1 VTKPHPST
9 NPRSPYA
16 MRKVRPVVRS
26 FRATFTKNA
35 LAWVREGGHAI
46 VWESARKAWLVVP
59 KPAAN
64 HPEDYG
70 KWAAY
75 DLGRRLL
82 RVAKSGPFKGFGV
95 VSLSGTDLP
104 IVEAWGIRDAVHVEP
119 TREMVLDCVA
129 CGACCKN
136 NNVVLDAADMKR
148 LRSGA
153 PKTFVDRV
161 KRKDGRLVLTL
172 LKDGR
177 CAALTKQGMC
187 GVYEYRPEA
196 CREFPAATECCLFAR
211 EEGLGLLD
219 GAQKGPSLFGLSEF
233 AEAR

>member
-1 VTKPHPST
+1 VKAHPSS
-9 NPRSPYA
+9 NPRAPFA
-16 MRKVRPVVRS
+16 VRKVRPVVRS
-26 FRATFTKNA
+26 FRAAFVRNA
-35 LAWVREGGHAI
+35 LTWVRAGGHAI
-46 VWESARKAWLVVP
+46 VWESAAKATLVVP
-59 KPAAN
+59 KPAKGDA
-64 HPEDYG
+64 EDYG

-75 DLGRRLL
+75 DLGRRTM
-82 RVAKSGPFKGFGV
+82 RVASSGAYAGFGT
-95 VSLSGTDLP
+95 VSLKGDDLP
-104 IVEAWGIRDAVHVEP
+104 IVEAWGIRDAVHMEP
-119 TREMVLDCVA
+119 TREMFLDCVA

-172 LKDGR
+172 LEDGR

-196 CREFPAATECCLFAR
+196 CREFPAATECCLYAR
-211 EEGLGLLD
+211 EEGLGILD
-219 GAQKGPSLFGLSEF
+219 GATKGPALFNLSEF

>member
-1 VTKPHPST
+1 VTAHPSS

-16 MRKVRPVVRS
+16 VRKVRPVVRS
-26 FRATFTKNA
+26 FRAAFEANA
-35 LAWVREGGHAI
+35 LAWVRAGGHAI
-46 VWESARKAWLVVP
+46 VWASAKKAWLVVP

-64 HPEDYG
+64 NPEDYG

-75 DLGRRLL
+75 DLGRRKLL
-82 RVAKSGPFKGFGV
+82 VASKGPFAGFGV
-95 VSLSGTDLP
+95 VSLKGDDLP
-104 IVEAWGIRDAVHVEP
+104 IVETWGIRDATHTTP
-119 TREMVLDCVA
+119 TRAMSLDCVA

-172 LKDGR
+172 LADGR
-177 CAALTKQGMC
+177 CAALTKKGMC
-187 GVYEYRPEA
+187 GVYDYRPEA
-196 CREFPAATECCLFAR
+196 CREFPAGTECCLFAR
-211 EEGLGLLD
+211 EEGLGIVD
-219 GAQKGPSLFGLSEF
+219 GARKGPALFGLSEF